1 MQTEIVD
8 ISVSGPNVKITY
20 VIRKNKKMYQ
30 TSIPLKVLSEL
41 DHIIRDQK
49 NQVLQTYVRRT
60 HKEYYELDH
69 TEAQMILDDE
79 EIIKKK
85 LEWIK

>member
-41 DHIIRDQK
+41 DYIIGDQK
-49 NQVLQTYVRRT
+49 NPVLQTYVRRT
-60 HKEYYELDH
+60 HKEYYELDP

>member
-8 ISVSGPNVKITY
+8 ISVSGANVKITY